1 MRVSRFALLL
11 ALVGCGT
18 KEKAPEAMPAAQP
31 AVAPAPA
38 PAPPPA
44 FSLADAAGKWT
55 YVAKTPTGDTVLVT
69 AELNATADAAGWTI
83 AFPGRKPIPMTV
95 TVSGDSAM
103 TKAGPY
109 PSVLRKGVTVTTEGV
124 VRMSGGKMV
133 GTSTAHYSVKTADSV
148 RALVIEA
155 TRKP

>member
-1 MRVSRFALLL
+1 MRASRIALLIVV
-11 ALVGCGT
+11 AGCSS
-18 KEKAPEAMPAAQP
+18 KEKAPEATPAPAAEQ
-31 AVAPAPA
+31 APA

-69 AELNATADAAGWTI
+69 AELEATADAAGWKLT
-83 AFPGRKPIPMTV
+83 FPGRPAIPMTV

-103 TKAGPY
+103 TSAGPY
-109 PSVLRKGVTVTTEGV
+109 SSILRKGVKVTTAGV
-124 VRMSGGKMV
+124 IRMRDGKLV